1 MFELHQLE
9 QLIAV
14 AECGTLSQAA
24 GKLHISQPALSRSIQ
39 KLESELQAELFLRS
53 KNKIEL
59 NDNGKLAVECAR
71 KVVGQAEDMVEQ
83 VRSYDRNQRTIFIG
97 SCAPAPL
104 WELSPV
110 LSSLYPDKAISTEMK
125 EPDQLLQGL
134 MRSDYQIII
143 LPEPVESDEL
153 YCTRWGEEHLMFS
166 LPPAHPLS
174 GSKALHLKDM
184 DGETMLL
191 FSRIGFWQ
199 RIPSEKMTSSHFL
212 VQQNTYDFEELIRH
226 SALPYFSSDLA
237 VKQQGPEPNRI
248 FIPILDPEANITYYL
263 AVKKQSRKKFSAL
276 FQRIR
281 RSMDNDT

>member
-24 GKLHISQPALSRSIQ
+24 EKLHISQPALSRSIQ

-104 WELSPV
+104 WELSPC
-110 LSSLYPDKAISTEMK
+110 PF
-125 EPDQLLQGL
+125 
-134 MRSDYQIII
+134 
-143 LPEPVESDEL
+143 
-153 YCTRWGEEHLMFS
+153 FS
-166 LPPAHPLS
+166 LS
-174 GSKALHLKDM
+174 G
-184 DGETMLL
+184 
-191 FSRIGFWQ
+191 Q
-199 RIPSEKMTSSHFL
+199 SHFHR
-212 VQQNTYDFEELIRH
+212 NERTR
-226 SALPYFSSDLA
+226 SAAAGADA
-237 VKQQGPEPNRI
+237 Q
-248 FIPILDPEANITYYL
+248 
-263 AVKKQSRKKFSAL
+263 
-276 FQRIR
+276 
-281 RSMDNDT
+281 